1 MARIDW
7 ILGSGSPRRKEL
19 LEGIGVDFTIR
30 TKDTEETYPADMEPG
45 NVPAYLAAL
54 KAEALLPDLSS
65 AEVVICADT
74 VVILENSIIGK
85 PNGREDAIAMLKRLS
100 GQTHEVVTGVFI
112 GNRHRRIVCSDSTLV
127 TFGPLTENEIVHY
140 VDRYRP
146 FDKAGSYGVQE
157 WLGYVA
163 VEKLVGSYT
172 NVMGLPTHV
181 VYRMIREWN
190 AGPEQ
195 QMQPAD

>member
-1 MARIDW
+1 MTKW

-19 LEGIGVDFTIR
+19 LAGIGVEFTIR
-30 TKDTEETYPADMEPG
+30 TKDTEEIYPENLAPQE
-45 NVPAYLAAL
+45 VPLFLAEL
-54 KAEALLPDLSS
+54 KAKALLPGL
-65 AEVVICADT
+65 AENESVICADT
-74 VVILENSIIGK
+74 VVILNGEIIGK
-85 PNGREDAIAMLKRLS
+85 PVDRADAISMLQRLS

-112 GNRHRRIVCSDSTLV
+112 GNTQKQLLQADSTMV
-127 TFGPLTENEIVHY
+127 TFTSLTNEEIADY
-140 VDRYRP
+140 VDRHQP

-181 VYRMIREWN
+181 VYKMISNW
-190 AGPEQ
+190 
-195 QMQPAD
+195 

>member
-1 MARIDW
+1 MTKW

-19 LEGIGVDFTIR
+19 LAGIGVEFTIR
-30 TKDTEETYPADMEPG
+30 TKDTEEVYPSTLTPQD
-45 NVPAYLAAL
+45 VPLFLAEL
-54 KAEALLPDLSS
+54 KAKALLPDLV
-65 AEVVICADT
+65 ENETVICADT
-74 VVILENSIIGK
+74 VVILNGEIIGK
-85 PNGREDAIAMLKRLS
+85 PVDKADAISMLQRLS

-112 GNRHRRIVCSDSTLV
+112 GNKHKQLLQSDSTMV
-127 TFGPLTENEIVHY
+127 TFTTLTADEIANY
-140 VDRYRP
+140 VDRYQP

-181 VYRMIREWN
+181 VYKMIRDWSN
-190 AGPEQ
+190 
-195 QMQPAD
+195 

>member
-1 MARIDW
+1 MTKW

-19 LEGIGVDFTIR
+19 LAGIGVEFTIR
-30 TKDTEETYPADMEPG
+30 TKDTEEVYPENLAPQD
-45 NVPAYLAAL
+45 VPLFLAEL
-54 KAEALLPDLSS
+54 KAKALLPDL
-65 AEVVICADT
+65 AQNETVICADT
-74 VVILENSIIGK
+74 VVILNGEIIGK
-85 PNGREDAIAMLKRLS
+85 PVDRIDAISMLKRLS

-112 GNRHRRIVCSDSTLV
+112 GNNQQQLLQADSTMV
-127 TFGPLTENEIVHY
+127 TFTSLTDDEIIHY
-140 VDRYRP
+140 VDRYQP

-181 VYRMIREWN
+181 LYRMLANW
-190 AGPEQ
+190 
-195 QMQPAD
+195 